1 MLELLDIH
9 KDYLVDK
16 KPIPALKGIS
26 LSFGD
31 TGFVSI
37 LGHSGC
43 GKTTLLNIIG
53 GLDHYTSGDLLIDN
67 KSTKSFSDRDWD
79 AYRNVR
85 IGFVFQSY
93 NLISHQTILSNVET
107 PLILNGAKK
116 AERKEKALA
125 ALKAVGLEA
134 EAKKKPNQLSGG
146 QMQRVAIARALVN
159 DPKIILADEP
169 TGALDSNTSVQVM
182 DILKEV
188 SKEKLI
194 IMVTHNRELAERYS
208 DRIIEMKDGV
218 IVGDSAPVKPQSAET
233 NEKEKNKKTSMS
245 FLTAFKSSLSN
256 IRTKKTRTILT
267 AVASSIGL
275 IGVALVLSITN
286 GFTKYVNNVEK
297 SVASSVPISI
307 VPVTYNYSSLNKVE
321 GEMFPDEQVVKVN
334 DTTSSIVSVHQNKF
348 TQEYYEYLNAL
359 TTDSEKSKW
368 VDSILYNRL
377 NQDFHLLTRC
387 GDYIMQPSTYQSA
400 GSMGGALSNVTGLPA
415 YVFHELYVGDE
426 NLTEWYDCIAGK
438 YPTAKDEIVL
448 IVDKQNRVDK
458 STLSALG
465 FFDPDQT
472 ITDKEIS
479 FDDILKKTY
488 KVYRQ
493 VDWYRN
499 DEYKSFTK
507 KVWEVDRFNDE
518 TFQLEAHESTQEVHY
533 FQRTHNFA
541 QVYGHDE
548 LYNPLELKIV
558 GIIRPS
564 KDTYINLM
572 PASLG
577 YTTALKEYMIADGT
591 DDSDPATRQA
601 NIELDAKIKEAATT
615 NVYLPKPDEYDE
627 DADGLATLNSYFSE
641 INVKNKGESHTMQ
654 EILQM
659 LKDGKSSELDDTD
672 TAKIATAYSNFSAA
686 LNSALGYSAYYAE
699 SNKTKPASISR
710 TNFLKNAQKVGAD
723 LKEQD
728 VSLNMT
734 SAGIMAMFLK
744 WGGVDGL
751 LTDGVK
757 SFFNTMDDINRTE
770 TSAIDYIAV
779 TNSFSIVTSIL
790 IFPSSLTVKDKLIE
804 YLDAY
809 NYYEYKKENGLRPD
823 EEQIIYTDVMSTFT
837 ETVGV
842 LVNVISLVLI
852 VFASISLVVSSIM
865 TGIITYVSV
874 VERTKEI
881 GVLRA
886 CGARKKD
893 VGRLFEA
900 ECVVIGGLAGIIG
913 VVFTAIAD
921 IPINYI
927 VDKLY
932 PGNNLNTIARLNPWH
947 AVVLIL
953 LAILLAF
960 ISGLIPAR
968 VASNKD
974 PVIALRSE

>member
-16 KPIPALKGIS
+16 KPVPALKGIS

-31 TGFVSI
+31 TGFVSV

-53 GLDHYTSGDLLIDN
+53 GLDHYTSGDLIIDN
-67 KSTKSFSDRDWD
+67 KSTKNFSDSDWD

-125 ALKAVGLEA
+125 ALKAVGLE
-134 EAKKKPNQLSGG
+134 EQAKKKPNQLSGG

-208 DRIIEMKDGV
+208 DRIIEMKDGE
-218 IVGDSAPVKPQSAET
+218 IVGDSAPMKLEPAEVT
-233 NEKEKNKKTSMS
+233 EKEKNKKTSMS

-267 AVASSIGL
+267 SVASSIGL

-286 GFTKYVNNVEK
+286 GFSNYMNNVEK

-307 VPVTYNYSSLNKVE
+307 VPTTYSYSSLNQVS
-321 GEMFPDEQVVKVN
+321 GELYPDEQVVKVN
-334 DTTSSIVSVHQNKF
+334 DNSSSIVSIHQNKF

-359 TTDSEKSKW
+359 TTDPEKSQW

-377 NQDFHLLTRC
+377 NQDFHLLTQC
-387 GDYIMQPSTYQSA
+387 GNYIIQPTTYKSA
-400 GSMGGALSNVTGLPA
+400 GSMGGAISSVTGLPA
-415 YVFHELYVGDE
+415 YVFHELYIEDDK
-426 NLTEWYDCIAGK
+426 LSEWYDCIAGK
-438 YPTAKDEIVL
+438 YPTSKNEIVL

-458 STLSALG
+458 STLDALG
-465 FFDPDQT
+465 FLDPDQT

-479 FDDILKKTY
+479 FDDILNKTY

-499 DEYKSFTK
+499 DEYKTITK
-507 KVWEVDRFNDE
+507 SIWEVDKFNEE
-518 TFQLEAHESTQEVHY
+518 TFQLEAHESTQEIHY
-533 FQRTHNFA
+533 FQRTHGFGE
-541 QVYGHDE
+541 VYAHDE
-548 LYNPLELKIV
+548 LYNPLELKVV

-564 KDTYINLM
+564 RNTYINLM

-591 DDSDPATRQA
+591 DDENPTTRQA
-601 NIELDAKIKEAATT
+601 NIELDAKIKEAAST
-615 NVYLPKPDEYDE
+615 NVYLSKPDSYSDE
-627 DADGLATLNSYFSE
+627 DGLKILNDYFTE
-641 INVKNKGESHTMQ
+641 INTKNKGESHTMQ
-654 EILQM
+654 EILA
-659 LKDGKSSELDDTD
+659 LIKDGKSSELDDTD
-672 TAKIATAYSNFSAA
+672 TAKIKTAYSNFGTA
-686 LNSALGYSAYYAE
+686 LDSALGFSAYYADKGK
-699 SNKTKPASISR
+699 SKPSSISR
-710 TNFLKNAQKVGAD
+710 NTFLTNAQKVGAD

-734 SAGIMAMFLK
+734 TAGITEMILK

-751 LTDGVK
+751 LTNGVK
-757 SFFNTMDDINRTE
+757 SFFNTMADLNRTN
-770 TSAIDYIAV
+770 TSAIDYLAV

-790 IFPSSLTVKDKLIE
+790 IFPSSLTVKDKLID

-809 NYYEYKKENGLRPD
+809 NHYDYDSSKNLRPD
-823 EEQIIYTDVMSTFT
+823 DEQIIYTDVMSTFT

-842 LVNVISLVLI
+842 LVNVISIVLI

-900 ECVVIGGLAGIIG
+900 ECVVIGGMAGIIG

-921 IPINYI
+921 IPINII

-932 PGNNLNTIARLNPWH
+932 PGNNLNTIATLNPWH
-947 AVVLIL
+947 AIVLIV
-953 LAILLAF
+953 LAVLLAF